1 MKPIAE
7 ADKFDIAKYLRCI
20 RDHHTQPRVYT
31 PDSAAMDKFSECK
44 AKLQSIVEESN
55 RGYVQ
60 LSCAFS

>member
-44 AKLQSIVEESN
+44 AKLQIMVEASD
-55 RGYVQ
+55 RGYVS
-60 LSCAFS
+60 LFLAFS